1 MWYTFR
7 HPAAKLPF
15 PLTLRFKPMM
25 QRGIDTPDMDVAW
38 VSSLSWYF
46 LNLFGLTAVYRL
58 VLGDDASMAD
68 GTRDMASMGSMAAGA
83 GTPAAMPG
91 MPGAAGPDPAKIQA
105 GEKDNLSISAAPT
118 LAALA
123 AMARAPA
130 LGEPRP
136 RAWAG
141 DGIEDRVLAL
151 YADEY

>member
-1 MWYTFR
+1 
-7 HPAAKLPF
+7 
-15 PLTLRFKPMM
+15 MM

-58 VLGDDASMAD
+58 VLGDDAAMAE
-68 GTRDMASMGSMAAGA
+68 GARDMASMGAMTAGA
-83 GTPAAMPG
+83 GGMPS
-91 MPGAAGPDPAKIQA
+91 MPGAPGPDQAKIQA

-118 LAALA
+118 LAALG
-123 AMARAPA
+123 AMARAPS

-141 DGIEDRVLAL
+141 DGIEDRILAL
-151 YADEY
+151 YADEL